1 MDNCKLKHLN
11 LGKHGFKT
19 TQHYSTHIQCDNL
32 PHSMGKISE
41 FLFRIFQSMTLSLR
55 TKTPFLHT
63 LEFLAFLWFSLLR

>member
-32 PHSMGKISE
+32 PHSMGRFQNF
-41 FLFRIFQSMTLSLR
+41 FLGF
-55 TKTPFLHT
+55 
-63 LEFLAFLWFSLLR
+63 FSP